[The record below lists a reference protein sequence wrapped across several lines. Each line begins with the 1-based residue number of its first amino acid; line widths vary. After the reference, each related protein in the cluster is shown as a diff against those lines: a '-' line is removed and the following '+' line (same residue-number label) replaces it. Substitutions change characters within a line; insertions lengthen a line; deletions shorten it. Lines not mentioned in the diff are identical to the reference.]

1 MSSKTDFS
9 QIVSSELR
17 ELSKY
22 DCNGALPYL
31 CLTSKYE
38 NVVRDLLAFRLHK
51 KFQEGKF
58 QQEQG
63 WFAIARE
70 KTFTGKKPNK
80 KVDIAIFERGKQ
92 ETTFKLP
99 VAIIELKVVAQ
110 PTTIVPCLER
120 LGNDLKDAKDNLR
133 ESHSNA
139 HPTYLG
145 LLLAREA
152 RALSPDRTGE
162 FEEIIG
168 KYELLSSEQDG
179 KLDVVYSQCAEETRN
194 MSRKGSGKL
203 CCGNDDYIGASVD
216 LKWWRY
222 SL

>member
-1 MSSKTDFS
+1 MIDFGKEISSVMSS
-9 QIVSSELR
+9 
-17 ELSKY
+17 LSKR
-22 DCNGALPYL
+22 DFEGALPYL
-31 CLTSKYE
+31 SLTSKVE

-51 KFQEGKF
+51 KFQEQKF

-70 KTFTGKKPNK
+70 KTFTGKKTRK
-80 KVDIAIFERGKQ
+80 KVDIAIFEREQ
-92 ETTFKLP
+92 EKSFTLP
-99 VAIIELKVVAQ
+99 VAIIELKAVAQ
-110 PTTIVPCLER
+110 PRTIGTHLET
-120 LGNDLKDAKDNLR
+120 LDNDLKNAKDSLR
-133 ESHSNA
+133 ESRPDA

-179 KLDVVYSQCAEETRN
+179 KLDVVYSQCDEGTRN
-194 MSRKGSGKL
+194 ISRKGSGKL

-216 LKWWRY
+216 LKWWLY

>member
-1 MSSKTDFS
+1 MTDFS
-9 QIVSSELR
+9 QIVSSEMR

-80 KVDIAIFERGKQ
+80 KVDIAIFKRGQQ

-120 LGNDLKDAKDNLR
+120 LGNDLKNAKDNLR

-152 RALSPDRTGE
+152 RALFPVRTGA
-162 FEEIIG
+162 FKEIIG
-168 KYELLSSEQDG
+168 KYELLEPDQDED
-179 KLDVVYSQCAEETRN
+179 LRAVYSQCKGGTQSL
-194 MSRKGSGKL
+194 SRKGSDKL
-203 CCGNDDYIGASVD
+203 CCGNDDYFGVSVD
-216 LKWWRY
+216 IKWWLY
-222 SL
+222 SLR